1 MTASQPP
8 TLLVCSETDD
18 LRGLC
23 ESLRRAA
30 AIDCPGLRVA
40 LWAPHEGLGMVDPAS
55 VVALAAW
62 FAPQGLPARLP
73 ALKLV
78 ASIGAGVE
86 HVLRDTALP
95 ESLPVTRIVDPEQAR
110 GMAEFVLWAVLH
122 YHRGLDQVQ
131 QQQARRV
138 WRMPPQRPASQTR
151 VGIMGLGAMGAVV
164 ATTLAAHGFTVSG
177 WSRGP
182 RVLEGVT
189 VWSGDDRMADFLAP
203 LDVVV
208 SLLPLTEQTR
218 NLCNADWLAR
228 LKPGA
233 VLVNCGRGEQVV
245 VADLIDA
252 LSRGHLRAAVLDVF
266 AHEPLP
272 EDSPLWTTPGVVV
285 TPHMGSAASDEVIAR
300 QIVVNTARV
309 LAGQAPLHTVD
320 RQRGY

>member
-1 MTASQPP
+1 MAPQAP

-18 LRGLC
+18 LGDLC
-23 ESLRRAA
+23 EPLRRAA
-30 AIDCPGLRVA
+30 ATDCPGLRVA
-40 LWAPHEGLGMVDPAS
+40 LWTPQAGLGAVDPAS

-62 FAPQGLPARLP
+62 FAPRGLPARLP
-73 ALKLV
+73 GLRLM

-86 HVLRDTALP
+86 HVLRDTTLP
-95 ESLPVTRIVDPEQAR
+95 VALPVTRIVDPDQAR

-122 YHRGLDQVQ
+122 YHRGMDQVFQ
-131 QQQARRV
+131 QQTQRV

-151 VGIMGLGAMGAVV
+151 VGVMGLGAMGAAV
-164 ATTLAAHGFTVSG
+164 ATTLAAQGFAVSG
-177 WSRGP
+177 WSRSP

-189 VWSGDDRMADFLAP
+189 VWAGEACMDDFLAP

-208 SLLPLTEQTR
+208 SLLPLTGHTR
-218 NLCNADWLAR
+218 DLCDAAWLAR

-233 VLVNCGRGEQVV
+233 VFVNCGRGEQVV
-245 VADLIDA
+245 VPDLVDA
-252 LSRGHLRAAVLDVF
+252 LRSGHVRAAVLDVF

-272 EDSPLWTTPGVVV
+272 AGHPLWSTPGVVV
-285 TPHMGSAASDEVIAR
+285 TPHMASAASGEVIAR
-300 QIVVNTARV
+300 QIMANTARV

>member
-1 MTASQPP
+1 MAPQAP

-18 LRGLC
+18 LGDLC
-23 ESLRRAA
+23 EPLRRAA
-30 AIDCPGLRVA
+30 ATDCPGLHVA
-40 LWAPHEGLGMVDPAS
+40 LWTPQAGLGAVDPAS

-62 FAPQGLPARLP
+62 FAPRGLPARLP
-73 ALKLV
+73 GLRLM

-86 HVLRDTALP
+86 HVLRDTTLP
-95 ESLPVTRIVDPEQAR
+95 VALPVTRIVDPDQAR

-122 YHRGLDQVQ
+122 YHRGMDQVFQ
-131 QQQARRV
+131 QQTQRV

-151 VGIMGLGAMGAVV
+151 VGVMGLGAMGAAV
-164 ATTLAAHGFTVSG
+164 ATTLAAQGFAVSG
-177 WSRGP
+177 WSRSP

-189 VWSGDDRMADFLAP
+189 VWAGEACMDDFLAP

-208 SLLPLTEQTR
+208 SLLPLTGHTR
-218 NLCNADWLAR
+218 DLCDAAWLAR

-233 VLVNCGRGEQVV
+233 VFVNCGRGEQVV
-245 VADLIDA
+245 VPDLVDA
-252 LSRGHLRAAVLDVF
+252 LRSGHVRAAVLDVF

-272 EDSPLWTTPGVVV
+272 AGHPLWSTPGVVV
-285 TPHMGSAASDEVIAR
+285 TPHMASAASGEVIAR
-300 QIVVNTARV
+300 QIMANTARV